1 MGPGFAVFLA
11 ALAHCLLPARC
22 CIICDRLVVTA
33 LKSLERDYLPGHLDT
48 KHHKTFMKRVLD
60 AVKDFK
66 DLPLDETSF
75 MGAIDEDTLEQA
87 SWSFL
92 KDLKRITDSDV
103 KGELFVKELFW
114 MLHLQK
120 DTFANYAIQF
130 QKEVYCPNKCGTMLQ
145 VLIWCNECEKQVHA
159 CRKSYDCGE
168 HSVKVHE
175 MEDIILDCHLNWHH
189 ASQGLADYS
198 FYRVWGNNSET
209 LVSKGKEP
217 IMTKPLAGPD
227 DAGNYRCELGTV
239 NSGPATIIRYRV
251 TVLPQRG
258 VAEDSMGHV
267 VSQDEESDEISP
279 AVAIPWHETT
289 IYPTR
294 KPEKKLK
301 PGLLALVIVA
311 CVLVLLCCIALMFCW
326 TKKKKSKSKGGGES
340 DQQEGGGEGEG
351 EGEGEGDEGNA
362 EQKEA
367 EEEEGEASE
376 EQE

>member
-1 MGPGFAVFLA
+1 MGLWFAVLLA
-11 ALAHCLLPARC
+11 ALANCLLPARC

-239 NSGPATIIRYRV
+239 NSGPATIIRYHV

-258 VAEDSMGHV
+258 VSEDSLRHV
-267 VSQDEESDEISP
+267 VSEDEESDELSP
-279 AVAIPWHETT
+279 ADSIPWHETT
-289 IYPTR
+289 IFPTQRFAGAR
-294 KPEKKLK
+294 KRARKRVARNLLKNMKAEK
-301 PGLLALVIVA
+301 GLLNRRKKCQRKQNKDLF
-311 CVLVLLCCIALMFCW
+311 LFFNFCLSIW
-326 TKKKKSKSKGGGES
+326 LAPQTDPNFSSLGGKVCRS
-340 DQQEGGGEGEG
+340 TS
-351 EGEGEGDEGNA
+351 A
-362 EQKEA
+362 
-367 EEEEGEASE
+367 
-376 EQE
+376 

>member
-1 MGPGFAVFLA
+1 MGPRFAVFLA
-11 ALAHCLLPARC
+11 ALANCLLPARC

-251 TVLPQRG
+251 TECFAGARG
-258 VAEDSMGHV
+258 RKPRVVAAA
-267 VSQDEESDEISP
+267 
-279 AVAIPWHETT
+279 AVAAVEGKLLIRTKETKGKGKGKE
-289 IYPTR
+289 TR
-294 KPEKKLK
+294 EMLNRR
-301 PGLLALVIVA
+301 
-311 CVLVLLCCIALMFCW
+311 M
-326 TKKKKSKSKGGGES
+326 KKKKKAKHQRNQNK
-340 DQQEGGGEGEG
+340 DLFLFFNFCLKNLTQTVP
-351 EGEGEGDEGNA
+351 NF
-362 EQKEA
+362 
-367 EEEEGEASE
+367 
-376 EQE
+376 

>member
-1 MGPGFAVFLA
+1 MGLWFAVLLA
-11 ALAHCLLPARC
+11 ALANCLLPARC

-130 QKEVYCPNKCGTMLQ
+130 QKEVYCPNKCGKTFFLILYLRGYLFSTVLFRLDFLGTMLQ

-239 NSGPATIIRYRV
+239 NSGPATIIRYHVTERFAGARKRARKRV
-251 TVLPQRG
+251 ARNLLKNMK
-258 VAEDSMGHV
+258 AE
-267 VSQDEESDEISP
+267 
-279 AVAIPWHETT
+279 
-289 IYPTR
+289 
-294 KPEKKLK
+294 K
-301 PGLLALVIVA
+301 GLLNRRKKCQRKQNKDLF
-311 CVLVLLCCIALMFCW
+311 LFFNFCLSIW
-326 TKKKKSKSKGGGES
+326 LAPQTDPNFSSLGGKVCRS
-340 DQQEGGGEGEG
+340 TS
-351 EGEGEGDEGNA
+351 A
-362 EQKEA
+362 
-367 EEEEGEASE
+367 
-376 EQE
+376 